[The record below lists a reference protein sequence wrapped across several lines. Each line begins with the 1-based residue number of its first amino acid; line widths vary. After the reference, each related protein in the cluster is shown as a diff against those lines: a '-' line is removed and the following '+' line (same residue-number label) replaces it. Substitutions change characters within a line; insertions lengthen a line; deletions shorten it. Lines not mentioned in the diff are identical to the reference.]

1 MKRIFIPLMAILL
14 LVSCTPIDY
23 PSSDYSSASI
33 EEVKTKDP
41 MWSVEKGSKN
51 AIVSFSPL
59 EGVDSY
65 SIILSQEGGDTRS
78 FSVLPSSFSLGRFH
92 REIKGLLPDTNYI
105 LSLQVEC
112 GGEKGEVEESYAFKT
127 EDSSSDKPEYAPYAF
142 CEIRNETS
150 ATIHFNLEEG
160 MWYRMVLYSEEDI
173 GSKEF
178 VFHSSGYS
186 DSYDILG
193 LEESKSYTLTI
204 QHGKK
209 NGEWGIVKREVE
221 IDKYRV
227 PATMKLSVDGNTFT
241 LDTSPSGKEIYLLS
255 RSDRSFSY
263 KITAE
268 EFVIPTSIL
277 PSMERD
283 EYFAYNRT
291 DNILSNA
298 VSFTSPMKTEVT
310 VTPDS
315 ITLEWEE
322 SEEALYFVSVKVIND
337 NDKRVIPEPMVRD
350 VESDGERAVLKLDKL
365 VSNTNYEIEI
375 TFTLSDGASSTY
387 KERVKTDSYVG
398 TYAWLGYPSDGIRSA
413 FWVDVKDSTDSA
425 YPYYITVSEKDPAF
439 DGNKYM
445 IMPLID
451 DSLSSY
457 VPIEGNI
464 KYRDESEEFMKA
476 YKWNAKKWN
485 KTSMAPS
492 EWKPQSTTIN
502 GDSVTSLV
510 YSKAVGMNLYTKTQ
524 FSFRYREGK
533 KELVFYN
540 AGEGSSAG
548 FVNIGLFTN
557 PEPSP
562 GLDKYSFVLTKIE
575 GEV

>member
-92 REIKGLLPDTNYI
+92 REIKGLLPDTNYT

-112 GGEKGEVEESYAFKT
+112 GGEKGKVEESYAFTT

-227 PATMKLSVDGNTFT
+227 PATMKLSVNGNTFT

-291 DNILSNA
+291 DNTLSNA

-425 YPYYITVSEKDPAF
+425 YPYYITVSDKDPAF

>member
-1 MKRIFIPLMAILL
+1 MAILL
-14 LVSCTPIDY
+14 LLVSCAPIEY

-65 SIILSQEGGDTRS
+65 SIVLSQEGGEART

-92 REIKGLLPDTNYI
+92 REIKGLLPDTNYT
-105 LSLQVEC
+105 LSLVVEC
-112 GGEKGEVEESYAFKT
+112 GGEKGEIEESCAFKT

-150 ATIHFNLEEG
+150 AKIHFNLESG
-160 MWYRMVLYSEEDI
+160 MWYRMVLYSEDDI
-173 GSKEF
+173 LSKEF
-178 VFHSSGYS
+178 VFQSSGYS
-186 DSYDILG
+186 DSYVISG
-193 LEESKSYTLTI
+193 LEGSKSYTLTI
-204 QHGKK
+204 QHGKR
-209 NGEWGIVKREVE
+209 NGEWGVVKREVE
-221 IDKYRV
+221 IDKYRL
-227 PATMKLSVDGNTFT
+227 PASMSLTVDGDTFS
-241 LDTSPSGKEIYLLS
+241 LDTSPSGKEIFLLS
-255 RSDRSFSY
+255 RSDKSFSY
-263 KITAE
+263 KIPNE
-268 EFVIPTSIL
+268 KFVIPSSIL

-283 EYFAYNRT
+283 EYFAYNIT
-291 DNILSNA
+291 DNTLSNT
-298 VSFTSPMKTEVT
+298 VSFTYPMKTETT

-315 ITLEWEE
+315 ITMEWEE
-322 SEEALYFVSVKVIND
+322 SEEALYFVSVNVIND
-337 NDKRVIPEPMVRD
+337 NEKRVIPEPIIRD
-350 VESDGERAVLKLDKL
+350 VESDGEKAVLKLDKL

-375 TFTLSDGASSTY
+375 TFTLPDGASSTY

-413 FWVDVKDSTDSA
+413 FWVDVKESTDSA
-425 YPYYITVSEKDPAF
+425 YPYYITVSENDPAF

-485 KTSMAPS
+485 KTAMAPS
-492 EWKPQSTTIN
+492 EWKPQSTVIN

-524 FSFRYREGK
+524 FSFRYRDGK

-557 PEPSP
+557 PEPSS

>member
-1 MKRIFIPLMAILL
+1 MAILL
-14 LVSCTPIDY
+14 LLVSCAPIEY

-33 EEVKTKDP
+33 EDVKTKDP

-65 SIILSQEGGDTRS
+65 SIVLSQEGGEART

-92 REIKGLLPDTNYI
+92 REIKGLLPDTNYT
-105 LSLQVEC
+105 LSLIVEC
-112 GGEKGEVEESYAFKT
+112 GGEKGEIEESYAFKT

-150 ATIHFNLEEG
+150 AKIHFNLESG
-160 MWYRMVLYSEEDI
+160 MWYRMVLYSEDDI
-173 GSKEF
+173 LSKEF
-178 VFHSSGYS
+178 VFQSSGYS
-186 DSYDILG
+186 DSYVISG
-193 LEESKSYTLTI
+193 LEGSKSYTLTI
-204 QHGKK
+204 QHGKR
-209 NGEWGIVKREVE
+209 NGEWGVVKRAVE
-221 IDKYRV
+221 IDKYRL
-227 PATMKLSVDGNTFT
+227 PASMSLTVDGDSFSLT
-241 LDTSPSGKEIYLLS
+241 TSPSGKEIFLLS
-255 RSDRSFSY
+255 RSDKSFSY
-263 KITAE
+263 KIPNE
-268 EFVIPTSIL
+268 KFVIPSSIL

-283 EYFAYNRT
+283 EYFAYNIT
-291 DNILSNA
+291 DNTLSNT
-298 VSFTSPMKTEVT
+298 VSFTSPMKTETT
-310 VTPDS
+310 VTPDF
-315 ITLEWEE
+315 ITMEWEE
-322 SEEALYFVSVKVIND
+322 SEEALYFVSVNVIND
-337 NDKRVIPEPMVRD
+337 NEKRVIPEPIIRD
-350 VESDGERAVLKLDKL
+350 VESDGEKAVLKLDKL

-375 TFTLSDGASSTY
+375 TFTLPDGASSTY

-413 FWVDVKDSTDSA
+413 FWVDVKESTDSA
-425 YPYYITVSEKDPAF
+425 YPYYITVSENDPAF

-485 KTSMAPS
+485 KTAMAPS
-492 EWKPQSTTIN
+492 EWKPQSTVIN

-524 FSFRYREGK
+524 FSFRYRDGK

-557 PEPSP
+557 PEPSS

>member
-1 MKRIFIPLMAILL
+1 MAILL
-14 LVSCTPIDY
+14 LLVSCAPIEY

-92 REIKGLLPDTNYI
+92 REIKGLLPDTNYT
-105 LSLQVEC
+105 LSLVVEC
-112 GGEKGEVEESYAFKT
+112 GGEKGEIEESYAFKT

-142 CEIRNETS
+142 CEIRNGTS
-150 ATIHFNLEEG
+150 AKIHFNLESG
-160 MWYRMVLYSEEDI
+160 MWYRMVLYSEDDI
-173 GSKEF
+173 LSKEF
-178 VFHSSGYS
+178 VFQSSGYS
-186 DSYDILG
+186 DSYVISG
-193 LEESKSYTLTI
+193 LEGSKSYTLTI
-204 QHGKK
+204 QHGKR
-209 NGEWGIVKREVE
+209 NGEWGVVKREVE
-221 IDKYRV
+221 IDKYRL
-227 PATMKLSVDGNTFT
+227 PASMSLTVDGDTFS
-241 LDTSPSGKEIYLLS
+241 LGISPSGKEIFLLS
-255 RSDRSFSY
+255 RSDKSFSY
-263 KITAE
+263 KIPNE
-268 EFVIPTSIL
+268 KFVIPSSIL

-283 EYFAYNRT
+283 EYFAYNIT
-291 DNILSNA
+291 DNTLSNT
-298 VSFTSPMKTEVT
+298 VSFTSPMKTETT

-315 ITLEWEE
+315 ITMEWEE
-322 SEEALYFVSVKVIND
+322 SEEALYFVSVNVIND
-337 NDKRVIPEPMVRD
+337 NEKRVIPEPIIRD
-350 VESDGERAVLKLDKL
+350 VESDGEKAVLKLDKL

-375 TFTLSDGASSTY
+375 TFTLPDGASSTY

-413 FWVDVKDSTDSA
+413 FWVDVKESTDSA
-425 YPYYITVSEKDPAF
+425 YPYYITVSENDPAF

-457 VPIEGNI
+457 VPIEVNI

-485 KTSMAPS
+485 KTAMAPS
-492 EWKPQSTTIN
+492 EWKPQSTVIN

-524 FSFRYREGK
+524 FSFRYRDGK

-557 PEPSP
+557 PEPSS

>member
-1 MKRIFIPLMAILL
+1 MAILL

-150 ATIHFNLEEG
+150 AKIHFNLESG
-160 MWYRMVLYSEEDI
+160 MWYRMVLYSEDDI
-173 GSKEF
+173 LSKEF
-178 VFHSSGYS
+178 VFQSSGYS
-186 DSYDILG
+186 DSYVISD

-204 QHGKK
+204 QHGKR
-209 NGEWGIVKREVE
+209 NGEWGVVKREVE
-221 IDKYRV
+221 IDKYIL
-227 PATMKLSVDGNTFT
+227 PASMSLTVDGDTFS
-241 LDTSPSGKEIYLLS
+241 LGISPSGKEIFLLS
-255 RSDRSFSY
+255 RSDKSFSY
-263 KITAE
+263 KIPNE
-268 EFVIPTSIL
+268 KFVIPSSIL

-283 EYFAYNRT
+283 EYFAYNIT
-291 DNILSNA
+291 DNTLSNT
-298 VSFTSPMKTEVT
+298 VSFTSPMKTETT

-315 ITLEWEE
+315 ITMEWEE
-322 SEEALYFVSVKVIND
+322 SEEALYFVSVNVIND
-337 NDKRVIPEPMVRD
+337 NEKRVIPEPIIRD
-350 VESDGERAVLKLDKL
+350 VESDGEKAVLKLDKL

-375 TFTLSDGASSTY
+375 TFTLPDGASSTY

-413 FWVDVKDSTDSA
+413 FWVDVKESTDSA
-425 YPYYITVSEKDPAF
+425 YPYYITVSENDPAF

-485 KTSMAPS
+485 KTAMAPS
-492 EWKPQSTTIN
+492 EWKPQSTVIN

-510 YSKAVGMNLYTKTQ
+510 YSKAVGMNLCTKTQ
-524 FSFRYREGK
+524 FSFRYRDGM

-557 PEPSP
+557 PEPSS

>member
-1 MKRIFIPLMAILL
+1 MAILL
-14 LVSCTPIDY
+14 LLVSCAPIEY

-33 EEVKTKDP
+33 EDVKTKDP

-65 SIILSQEGGDTRS
+65 SIVLSQEGGEART

-92 REIKGLLPDTNYI
+92 REIKGLLPDTNYT
-105 LSLQVEC
+105 LSLVVEC
-112 GGEKGEVEESYAFKT
+112 GGEKGEIEESYAFKT

-150 ATIHFNLEEG
+150 AKIHFNLESG
-160 MWYRMVLYSEEDI
+160 MWYRMVLYSEDDI
-173 GSKEF
+173 LSKEF
-178 VFHSSGYS
+178 VFQSSGYS
-186 DSYDILG
+186 DSYVISD

-204 QHGKK
+204 QHGKR
-209 NGEWGIVKREVE
+209 NGEWGVVKREVE
-221 IDKYRV
+221 IDKYIL
-227 PATMKLSVDGNTFT
+227 PASMSLTVDGDSFSLT
-241 LDTSPSGKEIYLLS
+241 TSPSGKEIFLLS
-255 RSDRSFSY
+255 RSDKSFSY
-263 KITAE
+263 KIPNE
-268 EFVIPTSIL
+268 KFVIPSSIL

-283 EYFAYNRT
+283 EYFAYNIT
-291 DNILSNA
+291 DNTLSNT
-298 VSFTSPMKTEVT
+298 VSFTSPMKTETT

-315 ITLEWEE
+315 ITMEWEE
-322 SEEALYFVSVKVIND
+322 SEEALYFVSVNVIND
-337 NDKRVIPEPMVRD
+337 NEKRVIPEPIIRD
-350 VESDGERAVLKLDKL
+350 VESDGEKAVLKLDKL

-375 TFTLSDGASSTY
+375 TFTLPDGASSNY

-413 FWVDVKDSTDSA
+413 FWVDVKESTDSA
-425 YPYYITVSEKDPAF
+425 YPYYITVSENDPAF

-485 KTSMAPS
+485 KTAMAPS
-492 EWKPQSTTIN
+492 EWKPQNTVIN

-510 YSKAVGMNLYTKTQ
+510 YSKDVGMNLYTKTQ
-524 FSFRYREGK
+524 FSFRYRDGK

-557 PEPSP
+557 PEPSS

>member
-1 MKRIFIPLMAILL
+1 MAILL

-92 REIKGLLPDTNYI
+92 REIKGLLPDTNYT

-112 GGEKGEVEESYAFKT
+112 GGEKGKVEESYAFTT

-227 PATMKLSVDGNTFT
+227 PASMKLSVNGNTFT

-291 DNILSNA
+291 DKTLSNA

>member
-1 MKRIFIPLMAILL
+1 MSL
-14 LVSCTPIDY
+14 T
-23 PSSDYSSASI
+23 
-33 EEVKTKDP
+33 
-41 MWSVEKGSKN
+41 
-51 AIVSFSPL
+51 
-59 EGVDSY
+59 VD
-65 SIILSQEGGDTRS
+65 GDT
-78 FSVLPSSFSLGRFH
+78 FS
-92 REIKGLLPDTNYI
+92 
-105 LSLQVEC
+105 
-112 GGEKGEVEESYAFKT
+112 
-127 EDSSSDKPEYAPYAF
+127 
-142 CEIRNETS
+142 
-150 ATIHFNLEEG
+150 
-160 MWYRMVLYSEEDI
+160 
-173 GSKEF
+173 
-178 VFHSSGYS
+178 
-186 DSYDILG
+186 
-193 LEESKSYTLTI
+193 
-204 QHGKK
+204 
-209 NGEWGIVKREVE
+209 
-221 IDKYRV
+221 
-227 PATMKLSVDGNTFT
+227 
-241 LDTSPSGKEIYLLS
+241 LDTSPSGKEIFLLS
-255 RSDRSFSY
+255 RSDKSFSY
-263 KITAE
+263 KIPNE
-268 EFVIPTSIL
+268 KFVIPSSIL

-283 EYFAYNRT
+283 EYFAYNIT
-291 DNILSNA
+291 DNTLSNT
-298 VSFTSPMKTEVT
+298 VSFTSPMKTETT

-315 ITLEWEE
+315 ITMEWEE
-322 SEEALYFVSVKVIND
+322 SEEALYFVSVNVIND
-337 NDKRVIPEPMVRD
+337 NEKRVIPEPIIRD
-350 VESDGERAVLKLDKL
+350 VESDGEKAVLKLDKL

-375 TFTLSDGASSTY
+375 TFTLPDGASSTY

-413 FWVDVKDSTDSA
+413 FWVDVKESTDSA
-425 YPYYITVSEKDPAF
+425 YPYYITVSENDPAF

-485 KTSMAPS
+485 KTAMAPS
-492 EWKPQSTTIN
+492 EWKPQSTVIN

-524 FSFRYREGK
+524 FSFRYRDGK

-557 PEPSP
+557 PEPSS

>member
-1 MKRIFIPLMAILL
+1 MAILL
-14 LVSCTPIDY
+14 LVSCAPIEY

-33 EEVKTKDP
+33 EDVKTKDP

-65 SIILSQEGGDTRS
+65 SIVLSQEGGEART

-92 REIKGLLPDTNYI
+92 REIKGLLPDTNYT
-105 LSLQVEC
+105 LSLIVEC
-112 GGEKGEVEESYAFKT
+112 GGEKGEIEESYAFKT

-150 ATIHFNLEEG
+150 AKIHFNLESG
-160 MWYRMVLYSEEDI
+160 MWYRMVLYSEDDI
-173 GSKEF
+173 LSKEF
-178 VFHSSGYS
+178 VFQSSGYS
-186 DSYDILG
+186 DSYVISG
-193 LEESKSYTLTI
+193 LEGSKSYTLTI
-204 QHGKK
+204 QHGKR
-209 NGEWGIVKREVE
+209 NGEWGVVKREVE
-221 IDKYRV
+221 IDKYRL
-227 PATMKLSVDGNTFT
+227 PASMSLTVDGDTFS
-241 LDTSPSGKEIYLLS
+241 LDTSPSGKEIFLLS
-255 RSDRSFSY
+255 RSDKSFSY
-263 KITAE
+263 KIPNE
-268 EFVIPTSIL
+268 KFVIPSSIL

-283 EYFAYNRT
+283 EYFAYNIT
-291 DNILSNA
+291 DNTLSNA
-298 VSFTSPMKTEVT
+298 VSFTSPMKTETT

-315 ITLEWEE
+315 ITMEWEE

-337 NDKRVIPEPMVRD
+337 NEKRVIPEPIIRD
-350 VESDGERAVLKLDKL
+350 VESDGEKAVLKLDKL

-375 TFTLSDGASSTY
+375 TFTLPDGASSTY
-387 KERVKTDSYVG
+387 KERVKTDSYEG

-413 FWVDVKDSTDSA
+413 FWVDVKESGDSA
-425 YPYYITVSEKDPAF
+425 YPYYISVSDKDPAY
-439 DGNKYM
+439 DGTKYM

-464 KYRDESEEFMKA
+464 KYRDESEEFMRA

>member
-1 MKRIFIPLMAILL
+1 MAILL

-291 DNILSNA
+291 DNTLSNA

-365 VSNTNYEIEI
+365 VSNTNYEVEI

>member
-1 MKRIFIPLMAILL
+1 MAILL

-92 REIKGLLPDTNYI
+92 REIKGLLPDTNYT

-112 GGEKGEVEESYAFKT
+112 GGEKGKVEESYAFTT

-227 PATMKLSVDGNTFT
+227 PATMKLSVNGNTFT

-291 DNILSNA
+291 DNTLSNA

-425 YPYYITVSEKDPAF
+425 YPYYITVSDKDPAF

>member
-1 MKRIFIPLMAILL
+1 MAILL

-92 REIKGLLPDTNYI
+92 REIKGLLPDTNYT

-112 GGEKGEVEESYAFKT
+112 GGEKGKVEESYAFTT

>member
-1 MKRIFIPLMAILL
+1 MAILL
-14 LVSCTPIDY
+14 LVSCAPIEY

-59 EGVDSY
+59 EGVDTY

-92 REIKGLLPDTNYI
+92 REIKGLLPDTNYT
-105 LSLQVEC
+105 LSLVVEC
-112 GGEKGEVEESYAFKT
+112 GGEKGEIEESYAFKT

-150 ATIHFNLEEG
+150 AKIHFNLESG
-160 MWYRMVLYSEEDI
+160 MWYRMVLYSEDDI
-173 GSKEF
+173 LSKEF
-178 VFHSSGYS
+178 VFQSSGYS
-186 DSYDILG
+186 DSYVISG

-204 QHGKK
+204 QHGKR
-209 NGEWGIVKREVE
+209 NGEWGVVKREVE
-221 IDKYRV
+221 IDKYRL
-227 PATMKLSVDGNTFT
+227 PASMSLTVDGDTFS
-241 LDTSPSGKEIYLLS
+241 LDTSPSGKEIFLLS
-255 RSDRSFSY
+255 RSDKSFSY
-263 KITAE
+263 KIPNE
-268 EFVIPTSIL
+268 KFVIPSSIL

-283 EYFAYNRT
+283 EYFAYNIT
-291 DNILSNA
+291 DNTLSNA
-298 VSFTSPMKTEVT
+298 VSFTSPMKTETT

-315 ITLEWEE
+315 ITMEWEE
-322 SEEALYFVSVKVIND
+322 SEEALYFVSVNVIND
-337 NDKRVIPEPMVRD
+337 NEKRVIPEPIIRD
-350 VESDGERAVLKLDKL
+350 VENDGEKAVFKLDKL

-375 TFTLSDGASSTY
+375 TFTLPDGASSTY

-413 FWVDVKDSTDSA
+413 FWVDVKESTDSA
-425 YPYYITVSEKDPAF
+425 YPYYITVSENDPAF

-485 KTSMAPS
+485 KTAMSPT
-492 EWKPQSTTIN
+492 EWKPQNTAIN

-524 FSFRYREGK
+524 FSFRYIDGK

>member
-1 MKRIFIPLMAILL
+1 MAILL
-14 LVSCTPIDY
+14 LVSCAPIEY

-33 EEVKTKDP
+33 ENVKTKDP

-51 AIVSFSPL
+51 AIVPL

-92 REIKGLLPDTNYI
+92 REIKGLLPDTNYT
-105 LSLQVEC
+105 LSLIVEC
-112 GGEKGEVEESYAFKT
+112 GGEKGEIEESYAFKT

-150 ATIHFNLEEG
+150 AKIHFNLESG
-160 MWYRMVLYSEEDI
+160 MWYRMVLYSEDDI
-173 GSKEF
+173 LSKEF
-178 VFHSSGYS
+178 VFQSSGYS
-186 DSYDILG
+186 DSYVISG
-193 LEESKSYTLTI
+193 LEGSKSYTLTI
-204 QHGKK
+204 QHGKR
-209 NGEWGIVKREVE
+209 NGEWGVVKREVE
-221 IDKYRV
+221 IDKYRL
-227 PATMKLSVDGNTFT
+227 PASMSLTVDGDTFS
-241 LDTSPSGKEIYLLS
+241 LDTSPSGKEIFLLS
-255 RSDRSFSY
+255 RSDKSFSY
-263 KITAE
+263 KIPNE
-268 EFVIPTSIL
+268 KFVIPSSIL

-283 EYFAYNRT
+283 EYFAYNIT
-291 DNILSNA
+291 DNTLSNT
-298 VSFTSPMKTEVT
+298 VSFTSPMKTETT

-315 ITLEWEE
+315 ITMEWEE
-322 SEEALYFVSVKVIND
+322 SEEALYFVSVNVIND
-337 NDKRVIPEPMVRD
+337 NEKRVIPEPIIRD
-350 VESDGERAVLKLDKL
+350 VESDGEKAVFKLDKL

-375 TFTLSDGASSTY
+375 TFTLPDGASSTY

-413 FWVDVKDSTDSA
+413 FWVDVKESTDSA
-425 YPYYITVSEKDPAF
+425 YPYYITVSENDPAF

-451 DSLSSY
+451 DSLSSF

-485 KTSMAPS
+485 KTAMAPS
-492 EWKPQSTTIN
+492 EWKPQSTVIN

-524 FSFRYREGK
+524 FSFRYRDGK

-557 PEPSP
+557 PEPSS

>member
-1 MKRIFIPLMAILL
+1 MAILL

-92 REIKGLLPDTNYI
+92 REIKGLLPDTNYT

-112 GGEKGEVEESYAFKT
+112 GGEKGEVEESYAFTT

-204 QHGKK
+204 QHGKR

-291 DNILSNA
+291 DNTLSNA

-365 VSNTNYEIEI
+365 VSNTNYEVEI

>member
-1 MKRIFIPLMAILL
+1 MAILL
-14 LVSCTPIDY
+14 LVSCAPIEY

-59 EGVDSY
+59 EGVDTY
-65 SIILSQEGGDTRS
+65 SIILSQEGGEART

-92 REIKGLLPDTNYI
+92 REIKGLLPDTNYT
-105 LSLQVEC
+105 LSLVVEC
-112 GGEKGEVEESYAFKT
+112 GGEKGEIEESYAFKT

-142 CEIRNETS
+142 CEIRNKTS
-150 ATIHFNLEEG
+150 ARIHFNLESG
-160 MWYRMVLYSEEDI
+160 MWYRMVLYSEDDI
-173 GSKEF
+173 LSKEF
-178 VFHSSGYS
+178 VFQSSGYS
-186 DSYDILG
+186 DSYVISG
-193 LEESKSYTLTI
+193 LEGSKSYTLTI
-204 QHGKK
+204 QHGKR
-209 NGEWGIVKREVE
+209 NGEWGVVKREVE
-221 IDKYRV
+221 IDKYRL
-227 PATMKLSVDGNTFT
+227 PASMSLTVDGDTFS
-241 LDTSPSGKEIYLLS
+241 LDTSPSGKEIFLLS
-255 RSDRSFSY
+255 RSDKSFSY
-263 KITAE
+263 KIPNE
-268 EFVIPTSIL
+268 KFVIPSSIL

-283 EYFAYNRT
+283 EYFAYNIT
-291 DNILSNA
+291 DNTLSNA
-298 VSFTSPMKTEVT
+298 VSFTSPMKTETT

-315 ITLEWEE
+315 ITMEWEE
-322 SEEALYFVSVKVIND
+322 SEEALYFVSVNVIND
-337 NDKRVIPEPMVRD
+337 NEKRVIPEPIIRD
-350 VESDGERAVLKLDKL
+350 VESDGEKAVLKLDKL

-375 TFTLSDGASSTY
+375 TFTLPDGASSTY
-387 KERVKTDSYVG
+387 KERVMTDSYVG

-413 FWVDVKDSTDSA
+413 FWVDVKESTDSA
-425 YPYYITVSEKDPAF
+425 YPYYITVSENDPAF

-485 KTSMAPS
+485 KTAMAPS
-492 EWKPQSTTIN
+492 EWKPQSTVIN

-524 FSFRYREGK
+524 FSFRYRDGK

-540 AGEGSSAG
+540 AGEGSNAG

>member
-1 MKRIFIPLMAILL
+1 MSL
-14 LVSCTPIDY
+14 T
-23 PSSDYSSASI
+23 
-33 EEVKTKDP
+33 
-41 MWSVEKGSKN
+41 
-51 AIVSFSPL
+51 
-59 EGVDSY
+59 VD
-65 SIILSQEGGDTRS
+65 GDT
-78 FSVLPSSFSLGRFH
+78 FSL
-92 REIKGLLPDTNYI
+92 T
-105 LSLQVEC
+105 
-112 GGEKGEVEESYAFKT
+112 
-127 EDSSSDKPEYAPYAF
+127 
-142 CEIRNETS
+142 
-150 ATIHFNLEEG
+150 
-160 MWYRMVLYSEEDI
+160 
-173 GSKEF
+173 
-178 VFHSSGYS
+178 
-186 DSYDILG
+186 
-193 LEESKSYTLTI
+193 
-204 QHGKK
+204 
-209 NGEWGIVKREVE
+209 
-221 IDKYRV
+221 
-227 PATMKLSVDGNTFT
+227 
-241 LDTSPSGKEIYLLS
+241 TSPSGKEIFLLS
-255 RSDRSFSY
+255 RSDKSFSY
-263 KITAE
+263 KIPNE
-268 EFVIPTSIL
+268 KFVIPSSIL

-283 EYFAYNRT
+283 EYFAYNIT
-291 DNILSNA
+291 DNTLSNA
-298 VSFTSPMKTEVT
+298 VSFTSPMKTETT

-315 ITLEWEE
+315 ITMEWEE
-322 SEEALYFVSVKVIND
+322 SEEALYFVSVNVIND
-337 NDKRVIPEPMVRD
+337 NEKRVIPEPIIRD
-350 VESDGERAVLKLDKL
+350 VESDGEKAVFKLDKL

-375 TFTLSDGASSTY
+375 TFTLPDGASSTY

-413 FWVDVKDSTDSA
+413 FWVDVKESTDSA
-425 YPYYITVSEKDPAF
+425 YPYYITVSENDPAF
-439 DGNKYM
+439 DGNKYL

-485 KTSMAPS
+485 KTAMAPS
-492 EWKPQSTTIN
+492 EWKPQSTVIN

-524 FSFRYREGK
+524 FSFRYRDGK

>member
-227 PATMKLSVDGNTFT
+227 PASMKLSVNGNTFT

-268 EFVIPTSIL
+268 KFVIPTSIL

-413 FWVDVKDSTDSA
+413 FWVDVKESADSA

>member
-1 MKRIFIPLMAILL
+1 MAILL
-14 LVSCTPIDY
+14 LVSCAPIEY

-65 SIILSQEGGDTRS
+65 SIVLSQEGGEART

-92 REIKGLLPDTNYI
+92 REIKGLLPDTNYT
-105 LSLQVEC
+105 LSLIVEC
-112 GGEKGEVEESYAFKT
+112 GGEKGEIEESYAFKT

-142 CEIRNETS
+142 CEIRNGTS
-150 ATIHFNLEEG
+150 AKIHFNLESG
-160 MWYRMVLYSEEDI
+160 MWYRMVLYSEDDI
-173 GSKEF
+173 LSKEF
-178 VFHSSGYS
+178 VFQSSGYS
-186 DSYDILG
+186 DSYVISD

-204 QHGKK
+204 QHGKR
-209 NGEWGIVKREVE
+209 NGEWGVVKREVE
-221 IDKYRV
+221 IDKYIL
-227 PATMKLSVDGNTFT
+227 PASMSLTVDGDSFSLT
-241 LDTSPSGKEIYLLS
+241 TSPSGKEIFLLS
-255 RSDRSFSY
+255 RSDKSFSY
-263 KITAE
+263 KIPNE
-268 EFVIPTSIL
+268 KFVIPSSIL

-283 EYFAYNRT
+283 EYFAYNIT
-291 DNILSNA
+291 DNTLSNA
-298 VSFTSPMKTEVT
+298 VSFTSPMKTETT

-315 ITLEWEE
+315 ITMEWEE
-322 SEEALYFVSVKVIND
+322 SEEALYFVSVNVIND
-337 NDKRVIPEPMVRD
+337 NEKRVIPEPIIRD
-350 VESDGERAVLKLDKL
+350 VESDGEKAVLKLDKL

-375 TFTLSDGASSTY
+375 TFTLPDGASSNY

-398 TYAWLGYPSDGIRSA
+398 TYAWLGYLSDGIRSA
-413 FWVDVKDSTDSA
+413 FWVDVKESTDSA
-425 YPYYITVSEKDPAF
+425 YPYYITVSENDPAF

-485 KTSMAPS
+485 KTAMAPS
-492 EWKPQSTTIN
+492 EWKPQNTVIN

-524 FSFRYREGK
+524 FSFRYRDGK

-557 PEPSP
+557 PEPSS

>member
-1 MKRIFIPLMAILL
+1 M
-14 LVSCTPIDY
+14 
-23 PSSDYSSASI
+23 
-33 EEVKTKDP
+33 
-41 MWSVEKGSKN
+41 
-51 AIVSFSPL
+51 
-59 EGVDSY
+59 
-65 SIILSQEGGDTRS
+65 
-78 FSVLPSSFSLGRFH
+78 
-92 REIKGLLPDTNYI
+92 
-105 LSLQVEC
+105 
-112 GGEKGEVEESYAFKT
+112 
-127 EDSSSDKPEYAPYAF
+127 
-142 CEIRNETS
+142 
-150 ATIHFNLEEG
+150 
-160 MWYRMVLYSEEDI
+160 
-173 GSKEF
+173 
-178 VFHSSGYS
+178 
-186 DSYDILG
+186 
-193 LEESKSYTLTI
+193 
-204 QHGKK
+204 
-209 NGEWGIVKREVE
+209 KREVE

-227 PATMKLSVDGNTFT
+227 PATMKLNVDGNTFT

-277 PSMERD
+277 PSMEKD

-291 DNILSNA
+291 DNTLSNA

-398 TYAWLGYPSDGIRSA
+398 TYVWLGYPSDGIRSA
-413 FWVDVKDSTDSA
+413 FWVDVKESADSA
-425 YPYYITVSEKDPAF
+425 YPYYITVSDKDPAF

-548 FVNIGLFTN
+548 FVNLGLFTN